1 VKGKLRVG
9 IGYDVHPL
17 VPGRGLVLGGVEIA
31 HDKGLEGWSDGDVL
45 VHAVIDALLGAAA
58 LGDIGV
64 HFPSGDPQYKDI
76 SSLKLLEAV
85 RDKLREGGWQV
96 ANIDATIVAEKPKL
110 KGHIDGMRRRLGETL
125 GVAVGQ
131 VSVKASTSQGLG
143 LVGRGEGIAAHA
155 VALIEGVPQ

>member
-1 VKGKLRVG
+1 VNGKLRVG
-9 IGYDVHPL
+9 IGYDVHSL
-17 VPGRGLVLGGVEIA
+17 APGRRLVLGGVEID
-31 HDKGLEGWSDGDVL
+31 HDRGLDGWSDGDVL

-58 LGDIGV
+58 LGDIGT
-64 HFPSGDPQYKDI
+64 HFPSGGRRYKDI

-96 ANIDATIVAEKPKL
+96 ANIDATIVAEKPQL
-110 KGHIDGMRRRLGETL
+110 KGHIDGMRRRLGEAL

-131 VSVKASTSQGLG
+131 MSVKASTSQGLG
-143 LVGRGEGIAAHA
+143 LVGRGEGIAVHA